1 MSDLQRS
8 LQLMIEDGG
17 CDSNLLKDSD
27 DKEVDKYKLMFT
39 PNDHMM
45 LRQYECA
52 AEPVVLL
59 SKFFQLAVPH
69 SHLVLVH
76 IRARLH
82 QLRQP
87 KFNMY
92 EDISHTEMPILTSRR
107 KTETVCLPTVTDHE
121 DHGRVEPMLFAVDQF
136 RHLFA
141 DDLEIRCGLVVEDDD
156 DHMLVHNVTEL
167 PSDIAVACLICPLVG
182 GMSYL

>member
-1 MSDLQRS
+1 
-8 LQLMIEDGG
+8 
-17 CDSNLLKDSD
+17 
-27 DKEVDKYKLMFT
+27 
-39 PNDHMM
+39 MM

-76 IRARLH
+76 IRARL
-82 QLRQP
+82 QLREP
-87 KFNMY
+87 KFTMY
-92 EDISHTEMPILTSRR
+92 EDISHPEMPILTSCR
-107 KTETVCLPTVTDHE
+107 KTETVCLLAVTDHE
-121 DHGRVEPMLFAVDQF
+121 DHGGVEPILFAVDQF
-136 RHLFA
+136 HHLFA

-156 DHMLVHNVTEL
+156 DNMVVHHVKEL